1 MTSVSSVV
9 NDTRLKMFR
18 NNKQPANGDKANGK
32 LNDDG
37 TLIKLRDVRKIYETS
52 AVNSN

>member
-1 MTSVSSVV
+1 
-9 NDTRLKMFR
+9 MFR
-18 NNKQPANGDKANGK
+18 NGKRSPNGEKANGK

-52 AVNSN
+52 AGKLRR